1 MWKRKKKNK
10 CSNRNEHKLPPA
22 NANGIN
28 HSETQTPGPKLRKP
42 YGRAGMSA
50 SACLCR
56 RSNHKKNEYGVK
68 MSIRANAGIMKDE
81 NRSKTGKSGA
91 GLRENRKQE
100 RMRV

>member
-1 MWKRKKKNK
+1 MKKRNRKQY
-10 CSNRNEHKLPPA
+10 SNKLPPA
-22 NANGIN
+22 NTGGIK
-28 HSETQTPGPKLRKP
+28 HAEPQTPGPKLRKP
-42 YGRAGMSA
+42 YGRVGMSA

-56 RSNHKKNEYGVK
+56 RSKHKKNEYGVK

-91 GLRENRKQE
+91 GLRKNRKQE